1 MPAVLIGD
9 IVRWRGEQW
18 VVAAKAGAP
27 NGRYA
32 RLMNLKYPT
41 QIQTYDHGPT
51 LIERPDFTIGQ
62 RVRVGEN
69 EGGIVAE
76 LPIGD
81 DGQREFRIAFD
92 EYRVPIPSGGHLMRI
107 GHQATVPGWQLTLEN
122 TTGRTGET
130 ESGND

>member
-1 MPAVLIGD
+1 MTTILIGD
-9 IVRWRGEQW
+9 VVKWRGETW

-41 QIQTYDHGPT
+41 QMETYDHGPT
-51 LIERPDFTIGQ
+51 LIERPEFAIGQ
-62 RVRVGEN
+62 RVKVGDN
-69 EGGIVAE
+69 EGEIVAE

-81 DGQREFRIAFD
+81 DGQREFRIVFD

-122 TTGRTGET
+122 MTGRTGENG
-130 ESGND
+130 ELK